1 MKEHEFAK
9 GMTMGVMAGAAL
21 GMVMAPRKKTNM
33 KKAAG
38 KAMKTMGQVM
48 ENLLMGSGD
57 GAALL
62 RPPLFG
68 KREKK
73 RNRRPS
79 D

>member
-9 GMTMGVMAGAAL
+9 GMTRGVMAGAAL

-48 ENLLMGSGD
+48 ENLSDDMG
-57 GAALL
+57 
-62 RPPLFG
+62 F
-68 KREKK
+68 
-73 RNRRPS
+73 
-79 D
+79 